1 VSQETQRPYLFIG
14 KTCFKIIHKEP
25 KIGFVLSDKMKWG
38 KKHGAEVKEWTR
50 SALEE

>member
-1 VSQETQRPYLFIG
+1 MKSGKRSIFFIS
-14 KTCFKIIHKEP
+14 KTCSKIIHKEP